1 MNFPRDRSLVCF
13 AGRLIITVNW
23 LRIIYCGQQEEP
35 ATLIFVLLIRMHGT
49 YITTKNEWNAQNA
62 IWSDARS
69 DLLNLFT
76 GVLTIYHVKRT
87 QWAALQQER
96 FDLPSLTPALCNLR
110 LLPLKLMS
118 QQIPGNISFARD
130 HINVAQQWILPHS
143 SSKIVGLV
151 GPNKR
156 KTNGLLEH
164 CKCRPHSGN
173 LSILAI
179 MYCNSQH
186 SWVLLHP
193 FSNHCQH
200 NPTTTNILGPTML
213 GVVASV

>member
-1 MNFPRDRSLVCF
+1 MNFPRDQSIFTTYRAHNSIWIVVCF

-35 ATLIFVLLIRMHGT
+35 ATLIFALLIRMHGT

-96 FDLPSLTPALCNLR
+96 FDLPSLTPALFNLR
-110 LLPLKLMS
+110 LLPLKLIS

-130 HINVAQQWILPHS
+130 RLNVAQQWILPQR

-164 CKCRPHSGN
+164 CKCRSNSGN
-173 LSILAI
+173 LSILSH
-179 MYCNSQH
+179 N
-186 SWVLLHP
+186 VL
-193 FSNHCQH
+193 QV
-200 NPTTTNILGPTML
+200 PT
-213 GVVASV
+213 